1 MWFRL
6 RASHGVAVMASA
18 RPAANQ
24 RLGWPGESACNSL
37 TWLLARGLLVP
48 WHVRFPTRRLVTSP
62 RASDPRENADGSTVE
77 PNLRGDVTSLLLC
90 AVGHTNQGRCA
101 VRGDSVCMG
110 AASRGWRQW
119 TPCWKRATTY
129 PWLLHTTRT
138 KVLHVTHSDLCP
150 SPASLIAPWVP
161 VHIGLIPHVSHV
173 PAQPAFVWCSFHLDH
188 CCVTLSQQ
196 FLSDL

>member
-1 MWFRL
+1 M
-6 RASHGVAVMASA
+6 HGCSFQGVEAVDTMLETGYHL
-18 RPAANQ
+18 P
-24 RLGWPGESACNSL
+24 L
-37 TWLLARGLLVP
+37 
-48 WHVRFPTRRLVTSP
+48 
-62 RASDPRENADGSTVE
+62 
-77 PNLRGDVTSLLLC
+77 
-90 AVGHTNQGRCA
+90 
-101 VRGDSVCMG
+101 
-110 AASRGWRQW
+110 
-119 TPCWKRATTY
+119 ATT
-129 PWLLHTTRT
+129 HDKDT